1 MLSTIGYVVLF
12 AFGGTLLAAVWTFL
26 VGFGGAPGAALAY
39 KLARNENWHEGSGNV
54 SMIALAVCVI
64 GQSYV
69 ALAFSALAVGFTRD
83 LLAKRP
89 GLIGWIIWIVAFFIS
104 MLPTSFAAKDA
115 ARKPQKKTQD
125 VATTFTF
132 AIAGSGFWIFVLFPV
147 VMKAAWGWIPYVN

>member
-26 VGFGGAPGAALAY
+26 VGFGGAPGAALAC
-39 KLARNENWHEGSGNV
+39 KLAPNENWHDGSGNV
-54 SMIALAVCVI
+54 SMLALALCVI

-89 GLIGWIIWIVAFFIS
+89 DLIAWIIWIVAFFIS
-104 MLPTSFAAKDA
+104 VLPTSFAAKDA
-115 ARKPQKKTQD
+115 AKKPQKRTQD
-125 VATTFTF
+125 IATTFTF
-132 AIAGSGFWIFVLFPV
+132 TITGIGFWIFVTFPV
-147 VMKAAWGWIPYVN
+147 VMMAAWGWIPYVN